1 MGEIDAGTVRAA
13 ATRIEQ
19 VASTVRAH
27 VPAEVG
33 DVASALPGSASAGA
47 GAALAAAWSEALGA
61 WAARADTQAQSLRDA
76 AQAWDATNEDV
87 ARRFVGRQT
96 AV

>member
-27 VPAEVG
+27 VPDEVG
-33 DVASALPGSASAGA
+33 DVASVLPGSASSSA
-47 GAALAAAWSEALGA
+47 GAALAVAWGEALGA
-61 WAARADTQAQSLRDA
+61 WAARADTHAQSLRDA
-76 AQAWDATNEDV
+76 AGAWQETNEDV
-87 ARRFVGRQT
+87 ARRFAGRQA